1 LSPDRL
7 SASESVLFL
16 VAGAG
21 KAGAVRDWRDGI
33 EIPASRIA
41 SEQVDIYVDQAAAG

>member
-1 LSPDRL
+1 L

-16 VAGAG
+16 VTGAG

-33 EIPASRIA
+33 AIPASRIVA
-41 SEQVDIYVDQAAAG
+41 EQVDIYADRAAAE